1 MKLLDGAFHAIV
13 ANLLDTR
20 RKMDFKVQT
29 PLGVIGVRG
38 TRFWGQH
45 DNQFLQVLLL
55 SGKGVYL
62 ENEQGRVDMTQA
74 GIGTD
79 VKPGERPPQSRKD
92 GAKNAWTGPLKPFP
106 GNKDNAN
113 P

>member
-1 MKLLDGAFHAIV
+1 
-13 ANLLDTR
+13 
-20 RKMDFKVQT
+20 MDFKVQT

-45 DNQFLQVLLL
+45 DNQFVQVLLL

-62 ENEQGRVDMTQA
+62 ENEQGRVDMAQA

-79 VKPGERPPQSRKD
+79 VKPGE
-92 GAKNAWTGPLKPFP
+92 GPHKAEKMGQKTRGP
-106 GNKDNAN
+106 G